1 MVYLPQTPP
10 SPVRRKKDH
19 PSCDFGDEHS
29 PNYNP
34 PGACKNH
41 LLTYHKHLACPSW
54 RWPKAKPKTAASA
67 RKKPRSTK
75 ATRRSPTAGKKAKR
89 VSRKKAAN
97 FPSLSALV
105 DALPEGVQRATA
117 EEEVATLLSNA
128 RL

>member
-1 MVYLPQTPP
+1 MKTPPTPP

-19 PSCDFGDEHS
+19 PSCDFGSEHS

-41 LLTYHKHLACPSW
+41 SLTYHKHLACPSW
-54 RWPKAKPKTAASA
+54 RWPKKKPRTTARVRQKARPAKTAAG
-67 RKKPRSTK
+67 KKTK
-75 ATRRSPTAGKKAKR
+75 RVTKKRSPRTH
-89 VSRKKAAN
+89 

-105 DALPEGVQRATA
+105 DALPAGVQRSAA
-117 EEEVATLLSNA
+117 ADELATLLSKV